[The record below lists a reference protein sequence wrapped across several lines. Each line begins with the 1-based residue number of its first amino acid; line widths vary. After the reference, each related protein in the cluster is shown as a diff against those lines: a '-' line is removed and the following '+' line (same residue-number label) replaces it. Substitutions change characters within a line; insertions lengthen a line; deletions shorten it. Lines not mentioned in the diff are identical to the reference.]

1 MKASEGLYEKYL
13 ELFGKKERWRL
24 GGSFGDALKAGN
36 IDDAMDHADD
46 TNKQR
51 LKLLVSN
58 YYQYNEKYYS
68 EEDESSGANSESPS
82 LPFTLKRY
90 IRDQSSV
97 SSQIPT
103 ELRGITVNL
112 QQAEDDLEE
121 AKEDIGVPSF
131 FRTMGKYVYV
141 ESGKHS
147 KYKEKKGEHICEKL
161 KNTVWEMSDPRRP
174 VLPQEGLGITNTH
187 PHCKCGW
194 ETFTVMETDQS
205 TRGKILRPTLN
216 GRALEDFAWKGTGVN
231 HLGKIDKLIEDR
243 YQQGTL
249 HKLNKDGSVGN
260 IMESRAEEKLTREQI
275 KALTFK
281 KWKEETGRTDR
292 KGFEEWWKEYNFQT
306 SEGTDEDDAE
316 LARDIMKDE
325 KDSAEPLDW
334 QHGGEDT
341 PPIAVDSPYTT
352 PIIAVDY
359 SGGNKRGAKCSRCG
373 SKNTGQSWSFSDGRR
388 GHGKDA
394 FYCHNCGNIFKE
406 GVSQQPRGVL
416 GNKGSVQEF
425 CAQELEKVRTCNC
438 PAKMVGVMLGGI
450 ANESWATEGE
460 GKKIKGILA
469 YAGVSHNQRLYLPEV
484 LSTGDGKTLPLIFNH
499 ATHQGI
505 ENELHKLPEDIR
517 RQILQDQRIV
527 VGEVKLHWKPEDL
540 TLFYEGVIN
549 NPFFISEVDKGDMA
563 VSLGMIFDADSPKVC
578 NVECYTVVKGGE
590 FNEVSLVYHPGFP
603 IASIEA
609 NESYLK
615 NQIREFGHVV
625 YEGIESEELGKVWES
640 MSDLQNITLLKISG
654 LEEKY
659 DKAHSWEN
667 FEADCKVKLVA
678 AYNGES
684 VDHAMSNSQNTNEPS
699 ELPANT
705 QIDEESTAS
714 MEYKRLSEKLD
725 QLIEN
730 KKRPVDKAM
739 EAIDKLIEASPA
751 PPTGNYSGDLPNVLG
766 VYPLQD
772 KVKDITKI
780 SWDKHVLA
788 NRKLS
793 ILSSL
798 KNKFDVE
805 DKSTA
810 DTPFS
815 KLPKKFKD
823 ALKELGF
830 EVRIK
835 AKEDH
840 GSQHIIQMRAWKNW
854 EKQVGSRMQEDKSV
868 SKFNKWWDS
877 ATWLQRHRLAKGLP
891 MSSGLEGKASDR

>member
-1 MKASEGLYEKYL
+1 MKEKNGKKVPNCVKESYKDFLLGESLNEKYYA
-13 ELFGKKERWRL
+13 EEDEFPYDDEEWFRKE
-24 GGSFGDALKAGN
+24 KQAGN
-36 IDDAMDHADD
+36 IDAAGFHVDD
-46 TNKQR
+46 P
-51 LKLLVSN
+51 SG
-58 YYQYNEKYYS
+58 
-68 EEDESSGANSESPS
+68 DESSGANSESPS

-90 IRDQSSV
+90 IKDPTSV
-97 SSQIPT
+97 SQQVPT
-103 ELRGITVNL
+103 ELRGITTNL
-112 QQAEDDLEE
+112 QQAQDSDYMK
-121 AKEDIGVPSF
+121 AKEDVTAPAF

-141 ESGKHS
+141 ESGKYS

-161 KNTVWEMSDPRRP
+161 KNTVWEMSDPNRP
-174 VLPQEGLGITNTH
+174 ILPQEGLGITNTH

-194 ETFTVMETDQS
+194 EIFTVMETDQS
-205 TRGKILRPTLN
+205 TRGRTLRPTLN
-216 GRALEDFAWKGTGVN
+216 GRALEDFAWKGTGVD
-231 HLGKIDKLIEDR
+231 HLGKVDKLIEDK
-243 YQQGTL
+243 YEQGTL
-249 HKLNKDGSVGN
+249 HKLNDDGSVGN
-260 IMESRAEEKLTREQI
+260 IMESHI
-275 KALTFK
+275 K
-281 KWKEETGRTDR
+281 
-292 KGFEEWWKEYNFQT
+292 
-306 SEGTDEDDAE
+306 
-316 LARDIMKDE
+316 
-325 KDSAEPLDW
+325 
-334 QHGGEDT
+334 
-341 PPIAVDSPYTT
+341 
-352 PIIAVDY
+352 
-359 SGGNKRGAKCSRCG
+359 
-373 SKNTGQSWSFSDGRR
+373 
-388 GHGKDA
+388 
-394 FYCHNCGNIFKE
+394 
-406 GVSQQPRGVL
+406 
-416 GNKGSVQEF
+416 EF

-450 ANESWATEGE
+450 ANESWATEGK

-505 ENELHKLPEDIR
+505 ENELHRLPEDIR
-517 RQILQDQRIV
+517 RQILQDQRII

-540 TLFYEGVIN
+540 TLFYEGEIK

-609 NESYLK
+609 NEAYLK
-615 NQIREFGHVV
+615 HQIREHGHVV
-625 YEGIESEELGKVWES
+625 YEGIGTEEMARVWEN
-640 MSDLQNITLLKISG
+640 MNDLKKITLLKISG

-659 DKAHSWEN
+659 DKSHSWED
-667 FEADCKVKLVA
+667 FEADCKIKLVA

-699 ELPANT
+699 EMPPNT
-705 QIDEESTAS
+705 QIEEVLTAS

-725 QLIEN
+725 QLIEG

-739 EAIDKLIEASPA
+739 EAIDQLIEEASPA

-772 KVKDITKI
+772 KIKDITKI
-780 SWDKHVLA
+780 SWDKHVLP

-798 KNKFDVE
+798 KNKYDVE
-805 DKSTA
+805 DNSTP

-823 ALKELGF
+823 DLKELGF

-835 AKEDH
+835 ASENNVPASGRVEDILLMNPNARVE
-840 GSQHIIQMRAWKNW
+840 GLKGIRWLLRR
-854 EKQVGSRMQEDKSV
+854 EGYTDKQIDKAVNESPILSSR
-868 SKFNKWWDS
+868 
-877 ATWLQRHRLAKGLP
+877 
-891 MSSGLEGKASDR
+891 